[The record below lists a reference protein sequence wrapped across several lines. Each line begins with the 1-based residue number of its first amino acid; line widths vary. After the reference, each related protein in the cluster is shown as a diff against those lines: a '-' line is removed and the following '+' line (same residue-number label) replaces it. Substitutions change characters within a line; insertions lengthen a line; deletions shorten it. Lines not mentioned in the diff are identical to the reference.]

1 MGKQPDRHS
10 GRLCEGRGLSAAAG
24 TLIRTVL
31 TLVTDTAAAVN
42 SVTPRHRESRKPSSG
57 EISQVVYLHTLA
69 EHLGGNGDGN
79 EIAPTERCEERLQLT
94 ETI

>member
-1 MGKQPDRHS
+1 MLQREP
-10 GRLCEGRGLSAAAG
+10 LV
-24 TLIRTVL
+24 RTVL
-31 TLVTDTAAAVN
+31 TFGDGYGSRCQQRDTQL
-42 SVTPRHRESRKPSSG
+42 PGSRKPSSG